1 MISNI
6 SLKNVLPR
14 VFAGSERELPVKDS
28 QVWLRELDFTAPNSY
43 LIEAESGTGKS
54 SLCSYIYGNRHD
66 YSGEILFDGE
76 NIRTFS
82 ISQWCELRTRAI
94 ALLPQEMRLFPELTV
109 KENILMGNPD
119 ATDEQVYAAA
129 KAANA
134 HDFIINLPEGY
145 DTKVGERGVKLSGG
159 QKQRIAIARVF
170 LKNPSILVLDEATSA
185 LDLESEALIQ
195 DSLERLASERTT
207 IIIAHRLSTITHA
220 DNIFV
225 IEHGQVVENGTHAEL
240 MEKQGSYYNLF
251 QVQKLN

>member
-6 SLKNVLPR
+6 SLKNVFPR

-28 QVWLRELDFTAPNSY
+28 QVWLRELDFTSPNSY

-109 KENILMGNPD
+109 KENILIKNRL
-119 ATDEQVYAAA
+119 TDFKTESEILEMLRRLEISEKTNQLVSRLSVGQQQRVAIVRALCQPF
-129 KAANA
+129 
-134 HDFIINLPEGY
+134 DFLI
-145 DTKVGERGVKLSGG
+145 
-159 QKQRIAIARVF
+159 
-170 LKNPSILVLDEATSA
+170 LDEPVSHLDERNNTIVSSLIADEVKSQSASIIATSVGNKIS
-185 LDLESEALIQ
+185 LPFSIQ
-195 DSLERLASERTT
+195 ISL
-207 IIIAHRLSTITHA
+207 
-220 DNIFV
+220 
-225 IEHGQVVENGTHAEL
+225 
-240 MEKQGSYYNLF
+240 
-251 QVQKLN
+251 

>member
-109 KENILMGNPD
+109 KENILIKNRL
-119 ATDEQVYAAA
+119 TDFKTESEILEMLRRLEISEKTNQLVSRLSVGQQQRVAIVRALCQPF
-129 KAANA
+129 
-134 HDFIINLPEGY
+134 DFLI
-145 DTKVGERGVKLSGG
+145 
-159 QKQRIAIARVF
+159 
-170 LKNPSILVLDEATSA
+170 LDEPVSHLDERNNKIVSSLIADEVKSQSASIIATSVGNKIS
-185 LDLESEALIQ
+185 LPFSIQ
-195 DSLERLASERTT
+195 ISL
-207 IIIAHRLSTITHA
+207 
-220 DNIFV
+220 
-225 IEHGQVVENGTHAEL
+225 
-240 MEKQGSYYNLF
+240 
-251 QVQKLN
+251 

>member
-109 KENILMGNPD
+109 KENILIKNRL
-119 ATDEQVYAAA
+119 TDFKTESEILEMLRRLEISEKTNQLVSRLSVGQQQRVAIVRALCQPF
-129 KAANA
+129 
-134 HDFIINLPEGY
+134 DFLI
-145 DTKVGERGVKLSGG
+145 
-159 QKQRIAIARVF
+159 
-170 LKNPSILVLDEATSA
+170 LDEPVSHLDERNNTRVSSLIADEVKSQSASIIATSVGNKIS
-185 LDLESEALIQ
+185 LPFSIQ
-195 DSLERLASERTT
+195 ISL
-207 IIIAHRLSTITHA
+207 
-220 DNIFV
+220 
-225 IEHGQVVENGTHAEL
+225 
-240 MEKQGSYYNLF
+240 
-251 QVQKLN
+251 

>member
-1 MISNI
+1 MSNI

-109 KENILMGNPD
+109 KENILIKNRL
-119 ATDEQVYAAA
+119 TDFKTESEILEMLRRLEISEKTNQLVSRLSVGQQQRVAIVRALCQPF
-129 KAANA
+129 
-134 HDFIINLPEGY
+134 DFLI
-145 DTKVGERGVKLSGG
+145 
-159 QKQRIAIARVF
+159 
-170 LKNPSILVLDEATSA
+170 LDEPVSHLDERNNTIVSSLIADEVKSQSASIIATSVGNKIS
-185 LDLESEALIQ
+185 LPFSIQ
-195 DSLERLASERTT
+195 ISL
-207 IIIAHRLSTITHA
+207 
-220 DNIFV
+220 
-225 IEHGQVVENGTHAEL
+225 
-240 MEKQGSYYNLF
+240 
-251 QVQKLN
+251 